1 MSVVDWSKHLRENQE
16 ELVIGSRLGDF
27 RSVRAVLRIP
37 VNAPQC
43 KKWVSVVEGSPEGFE
58 ILFRIMDEHSCHD
71 GAPNAVARPHIRGSL
86 R

>member
-1 MSVVDWSKHLRENQE
+1 
-16 ELVIGSRLGDF
+16 
-27 RSVRAVLRIP
+27 
-37 VNAPQC
+37 
-43 KKWVSVVEGSPEGFE
+43 VEGSPEGFE